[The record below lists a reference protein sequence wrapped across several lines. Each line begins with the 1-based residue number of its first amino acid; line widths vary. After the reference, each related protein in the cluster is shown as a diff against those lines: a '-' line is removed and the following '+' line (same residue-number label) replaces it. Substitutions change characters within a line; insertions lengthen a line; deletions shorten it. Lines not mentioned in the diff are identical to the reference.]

1 MKNYIYLSAI
11 AIMAIFISCDEI
23 KDAIEV
29 GIRTE
34 IEVDLP
40 VISQK
45 IMAINLKSEEVAND
59 VYGFTGGGTFS
70 LTDIA
75 ELQKYMDNLNSI
87 VAEDGSVIRFSG
99 AVEGNKVLTLTLK
112 YGILNTP
119 EEKPAMNAVFN
130 YSGELIAKDGVI
142 EYLSDAWSPILIG
155 AFNANKEKV
164 FAMIIEGTANY
175 NVNSTVKIKVPVKVN
190 AKPLSSN

>member
-1 MKNYIYLSAI
+1 
-11 AIMAIFISCDEI
+11 
-23 KDAIEV
+23 
-29 GIRTE
+29 
-34 IEVDLP
+34 
-40 VISQK
+40 
-45 IMAINLKSEEVAND
+45 
-59 VYGFTGGGTFS
+59 
-70 LTDIA
+70 
-75 ELQKYMDNLNSI
+75 

-130 YSGELIAKDGVI
+130 YSGELIAKGGVI

-155 AFNANKEKV
+155 AFDANKEKV

-190 AKPLSSN
+190 AKPLS